1 VACAD
6 CQRIAKRPGAGFTGG
21 VLWNLFSGRPAVP
34 APAPEPI
41 TEFIPVGARE
51 VSLRLVRHPRARR
64 YLLRLLPDGSARV
77 TIPRG
82 GSAAA
87 ARDFVQRQ
95 LPWLERQL
103 QRLQQQPAV
112 SAEWTAGKVIWF
124 RGVETALRS
133 VETGWV
139 QLGDERIRTGAA
151 ADLRPAVQRHLHRL
165 AARELPPRVLELAG
179 RHGVTV
185 TRVSV
190 RNQRTRWGSCSRHG
204 AISLNWRLIQ
214 TPEFVRDYVILHE
227 LMHRRQLNHS
237 AHFWREVALACP
249 EHETAERWLKQH
261 SRLLG

>member
-1 VACAD
+1 M
-6 CQRIAKRPGAGFTGG
+6 
-21 VLWNLFSGRPAVP
+21 LWNLFSGRPPPP
-34 APAPEPI
+34 APTIEY
-41 TEFIPVGARE
+41 IPVGARQ

-95 LPWLERQL
+95 LPWLERQW

-112 SAEWTAGKVIWF
+112 SAEWMAGKMIWF
-124 RGVETALRS
+124 RGGEVALQNVAPGYVR
-133 VETGWV
+133 
-139 QLGDERIRTGAA
+139 LGNERIKIGAA
-151 ADLRPAVQRHLHRL
+151 ADLRPAVQKHLHRL

-179 RHGVTV
+179 RHDVTV

-237 AHFWREVALACP
+237 AKFWREVAQVCP
-249 EHETAERWLKQH
+249 DHETAERWLKLH
-261 SRLLG
+261 SGLLG